1 MGYFKRTGYFCLV
14 LVETGFGF
22 KTTHCNKKKQ
32 FLKILNVINN
42 RLLYM

>member
-22 KTTHCNKKKQ
+22 KTTHCNKKKTVPKD
-32 FLKILNVINN
+32 FKC
-42 RLLYM
+42 YK